1 MGFTQK
7 EILAALEE
15 SGRNNWN
22 LRQMTALRKEGFLPP
37 LRRETQP
44 GTNKPLY
51 VWNETDIQQIA
62 DVYDWWSYYD
72 GDRATLA
79 LALWLKGYEVPLDV
93 LRRTYITVIEA
104 YIQMLTRGKTDPDD
118 ILDEVSEIVTVWM
131 RKLKYTPGLT
141 DQRKK
146 MRTEQ
151 NVSIEQMEMFTE
163 TVLGALAVPDQEVA
177 TEGIYSSLLGA
188 RESQDASIDYAE
200 EDDFFIRAED
210 VVVILRDILALPHLR
225 EAIITASLEQWQQAR
240 KDYLSF
246 CHVLSVIVERMPG
259 KGEESFPESF
269 LMNMKINNAVWLI
282 APLLSTRYRG
292 YGQWIDMAFEKIHE
306 FLADPAV
313 QERILNKHRAR
324 RTIEADIQDKEKP
337 EILISE

>member
-1 MGFTQK
+1 M
-7 EILAALEE
+7 
-15 SGRNNWN
+15 
-22 LRQMTALRKEGFLPP
+22 
-37 LRRETQP
+37 
-44 GTNKPLY
+44 
-51 VWNETDIQQIA
+51 V
-62 DVYDWWSYYD
+62 
-72 GDRATLA
+72 
-79 LALWLKGYEVPLDV
+79 
-93 LRRTYITVIEA
+93 
-104 YIQMLTRGKTDPDD
+104 
-118 ILDEVSEIVTVWM
+118 VWM

>member
-7 EILAALEE
+7 EVLEGLEE
-15 SGRNNWN
+15 SGRTNWN
-22 LRQMTALRKEGFLPP
+22 LRQMTALRKEGYLPP

-51 VWNETDIQQIA
+51 IWEETDIQQIA
-62 DVYDWWSYYD
+62 DAYDWWSYYD

-93 LRRTYITVIEA
+93 LRRTYITIIEA

-118 ILDEVSEIVTVWM
+118 IFDEVSKVVVVCM
-131 RKLKYTPGLT
+131 RKMKYTPGLT

-151 NVSIEQMEMFTE
+151 NVSMEQMEMLAE

-177 TEGIYSSLLGA
+177 TENIYSSLLGA
-188 RESQDASIDYAE
+188 RESQDASIDYTE

-210 VVVILRDILALPHLR
+210 VAMILRNILALPHLH
-225 EAIITASLEQWQQAR
+225 EAIITATPEQWQQAR

-246 CHVLSVIVERMPG
+246 CYVLSVIVERMPG
-259 KGEESFPESF
+259 KGEKSFPESF
-269 LMNMKINNAVWLI
+269 LMNMKINGAVWLI

-306 FLADPAV
+306 FLADPAI
-313 QERILNKHRAR
+313 QERILNKHLAR
-324 RTIEADIQDKEKP
+324 RTIEADVQDKEGP
-337 EILISE
+337 EISISE

>member
-7 EILAALEE
+7 EILAALDE
-15 SGRNNWN
+15 SGRTNWN
-22 LRQMTALRKEGFLPP
+22 LRQMTELRKEGFLPP

-62 DVYDWWSYYD
+62 DVYDWWSYSG

-93 LRRTYITVIEA
+93 LRHTYITIIEA

-118 ILDEVSEIVTVWM
+118 IFDEVSKVVVVWM

-151 NVSIEQMEMFTE
+151 NVSMEQMEILTE
-163 TVLGALAVPDQEVA
+163 KVLGALAVPDQEVA

-200 EDDFFIRAED
+200 DDDIFIRAED
-210 VVVILRDILALPHLR
+210 VAVILRNILALPHMR
-225 EAIITASLEQWQQAR
+225 EAIITATPEQWQQAR

-269 LMNMKINNAVWLI
+269 LMNMKINSAVWLI

-306 FLADPAV
+306 FLADPTI
-313 QERILNKHRAR
+313 QERILNKHLAR
-324 RTIEADIQDKEKP
+324 RTIEADVQDKETP
-337 EILISE
+337 EISISE